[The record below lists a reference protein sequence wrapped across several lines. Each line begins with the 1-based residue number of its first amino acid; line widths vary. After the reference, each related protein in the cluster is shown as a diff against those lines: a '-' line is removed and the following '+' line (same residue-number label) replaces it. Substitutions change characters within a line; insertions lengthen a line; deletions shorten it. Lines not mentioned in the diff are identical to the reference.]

1 MKPSILALLTIIS
14 AGIIAGCGGSGS
26 STPASTTPASVSG
39 TVADGYLYK
48 ATVFLD
54 KNVNYQLDAGEPSAI
69 TDQNGAY
76 TLTVDPADV
85 GQYPIVALATAGVTI
100 DMDDPTQPIQ
110 NSYLLCIPKTA
121 ISGTVSN
128 YISPLSSQ
136 LREML
141 ETGLYTMEQAK
152 DQLRTQL
159 GLPVGTDVMANYM
172 ANQNNANYQ
181 AMHNAARNM
190 AALMGSQA
198 AQVMTGSGTGTTVDV
213 NRYRG
218 MMGTIFCNMSSL
230 RGSNTQSAISGLTGT
245 MTSTLSGMTPGQPFR
260 NMSTAFRG
268 GRGGGRGGGMM

>member
-1 MKPSILALLTIIS
+1 MKKYLVTAATLLF
-14 AGIIAGCGGSGS
+14 AGIIAGCGGGS
-26 STPASTTPASVSG
+26 STPTSTSPTSVSG

-54 KNVNYQLDAGEPSAI
+54 KNANYQLDTGEPSTI

-76 TLTVDPADV
+76 TLNMDPADV

-100 DMDDPTQPIQ
+100 DMDDPTQPIP

-128 YISPLSSQ
+128 CISPLSSQ

-159 GLPVGTDVMANYM
+159 GLSVGTDVLANYM
-172 ANQNNANYQ
+172 TNQNNANYQ
-181 AMHNAARNM
+181 AMHTAARNM

-198 AQVMTGSGTGTTVDV
+198 AQVMTSDGTRT
-213 NRYRG
+213 NRYRY
-218 MMGTIFCNMSSL
+218 MMGTIFSNMSSL
-230 RGSNTQSAISGLTGT
+230 RGSNAQSAISGLTGT
-245 MTSTLSGMTPGQPFR
+245 MTSALSGITPGQPFC
-260 NMSTAFRG
+260 NMSTVY
-268 GRGGGRGGGMM
+268 RGGGARGTSGGGKGGMM